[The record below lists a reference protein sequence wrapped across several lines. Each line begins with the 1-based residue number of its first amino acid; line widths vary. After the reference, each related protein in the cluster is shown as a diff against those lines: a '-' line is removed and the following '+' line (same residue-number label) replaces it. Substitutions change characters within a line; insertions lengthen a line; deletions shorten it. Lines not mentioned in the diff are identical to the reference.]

1 MGIVIRL
8 GDVEKVLKFEVIF
21 MCFFL
26 KCMKIG
32 KLFQFVSIMKRD
44 KVVIKVFGKFDFIF
58 IRVSGNGNCFFNF
71 FFMVIQGNEFLV
83 LEIRVWICIEM

>member
-1 MGIVIRL
+1 MFYVCIKGCKIVGGDFDFDELLERLGIVIRL

-32 KLFQFVSIMKRD
+32 KLF
-44 KVVIKVFGKFDFIF
+44 
-58 IRVSGNGNCFFNF
+58 
-71 FFMVIQGNEFLV
+71 
-83 LEIRVWICIEM
+83 